1 MRKTL
6 AVMSDPNVSV
16 GPDQLSPGD
25 RAAAQM
31 VADAWWVPLVTGILN
46 LIAGLVVLI
55 EPHNSL
61 LAIALVVGIYLV
73 IAGLLTLMA
82 GFARSRDRWLVVIFG
97 VLAVIAGAFVIAR
110 PGSAV
115 HGVRIV
121 FGIYLLISGLAHLGL
136 AASIEGDRRAEIVRG
151 VLELIGGVVFLAAP
165 KIGLAAVA
173 LFFGIYLLMRGI
185 LEVALAFGLRG
196 AKQRL
201 RA

>member
-1 MRKTL
+1 
-6 AVMSDPNVSV
+6 
-16 GPDQLSPGD
+16 
-25 RAAAQM
+25 M

-82 GFARSRDRWLVVIFG
+82 GLARSRDRWLILVFG

-136 AASIEGDRRAEIVRG
+136 AASIQGDRRAEIVRG

-185 LEVALAFGLRG
+185 LEVVLAFGLRG
-196 AKQRL
+196 AKHRL